1 MRSEKNPLIFSFN
14 IQELRSFAIQE
25 EKIAFNRNC
34 EKKNLPTKNR
44 NVIKTKGPLK
54 D

>member
-25 EKIAFNRNC
+25 EKIAFNRILR
-34 EKKNLPTKNR
+34 EKKIFQQKI
-44 NVIKTKGPLK
+44 VM
-54 D
+54 